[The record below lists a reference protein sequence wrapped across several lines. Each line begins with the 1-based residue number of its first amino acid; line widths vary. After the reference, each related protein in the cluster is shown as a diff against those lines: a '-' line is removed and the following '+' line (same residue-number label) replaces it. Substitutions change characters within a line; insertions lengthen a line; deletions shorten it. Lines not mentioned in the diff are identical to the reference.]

1 MKFVGLLISL
11 SLIPSLS
18 FALADVSLRN
28 NSTGLLKCEL
38 RINDKYIPFAR
49 LEPRERKLFPGFK
62 LGSAA
67 RCFIHIDERSTTVF
81 TYFTI
86 GSSGEYELLSE
97 RVECPTCAEP
107 AKGRLATIVV
117 PPNGQ
122 AHFTE
127 LK

>member
-1 MKFVGLLISL
+1 MKLVGLLISL

-49 LEPRERKLFPGFK
+49 LEPKERKLFPGFK

-67 RCFIHIDERSTTVF
+67 RCVIHIDENHTTVF

-86 GSSGEYELLSE
+86 SSSGEYELLSE
-97 RVECPTCAEP
+97 RVKCPTCAEP